1 MKIAKLGRQLK
12 NALKEHSKLQE
23 KISKLAEAAGIAEE
37 QNLGCEFE
45 SHWNELIEEDRAL
58 RNLIGTLTEE
68 LQLCIENG
76 DLEKETRPDLTG
88 PLKES

>member
-23 KISKLAEAAGIAEE
+23 KISKLAEAIGIAEE

-45 SHWNELIEEDRAL
+45 SYWNELVEEDRLL

-76 DLEKETRPDLTG
+76 DLEKDTRPDLTG
-88 PLKES
+88 RPPD